1 MNKKIKTSLIANN
14 PKQLANMLN
23 LGIAD
28 LLDWQ
33 LRTDI
38 TQQIIR
44 NFTSKKMQITALAK
58 KSGTSRSRVTRIL
71 KFDTL
76 GISLDVLLRVL
87 AETGQ
92 KIEIRF
98 LKAG

>member
-1 MNKKIKTSLIANN
+1 MNKKFKTHAVAKT
-14 PKQLANMLN
+14 PQQLAKILN
-23 LGIAD
+23 LGNSD
-28 LLDWQ
+28 VLEWNV
-33 LRTDI
+33 RTDV

-44 NFTSKKMQITALAK
+44 NFNSKKMKITTLAI
-58 KSGTSRSRVTRIL
+58 KSGTSRSRITRIL

-87 AETGQ
+87 GETGQ
-92 KIEIRF
+92 KIEIKF